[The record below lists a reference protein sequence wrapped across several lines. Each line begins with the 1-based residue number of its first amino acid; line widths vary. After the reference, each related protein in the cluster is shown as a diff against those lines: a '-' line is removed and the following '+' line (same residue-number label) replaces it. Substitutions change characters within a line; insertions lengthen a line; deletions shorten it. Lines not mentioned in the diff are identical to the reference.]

1 MNETQVRN
9 VIAALGN
16 GFDSH
21 EFIEEFIRMY
31 EREYV
36 ELLSSHIDS
45 RGGIFKNAHSQ
56 IGRYLSQNST
66 LLNIEKLDRVVSE
79 NIKRNDKDNQNWRK
93 L

>member
-1 MNETQVRN
+1 MNETQARN
-9 VIAALGN
+9 IIATLGN
-16 GFDSH
+16 EFDSH

-56 IGRYLSQNST
+56 IGRYLSKNST
-66 LLNIEKLDRVVSE
+66 SLNIGKLDRIVGE
-79 NIKRNDKDNQNWRK
+79 NIKRNENDNQNWRK